1 MNNRTYEFNYDGTV
15 TSAGTVTNTKT
26 YEFDYEETVTSAG
39 TVAGRIVSYDI
50 VFSDP
55 VPTDNA
61 SLITSGTL
69 PDARL
74 SSNVPLKNT
83 VNIFTQNQTI
93 NGDVEITDSTKGI
106 ILKSGNNTR
115 WRITI
120 TDNGTLQRVALSILA
135 ALAIVSSSMA
145 QTVTDVVVGTN
156 GTLAAPT
163 NFFTANLP
171 NWATTTNPASAAS
184 SLGQTLSAPSYL
196 RTSSRDTSSN
206 NAGGIV
212 SAISFDGINWE
223 ATRNHTIFP
232 VFSRDASPI
241 WYSNKWVSI
250 YTDAF
255 GSTNKTF
262 GIATSTDL
270 LSWQTNFSVTLTGT
284 NTAGTGN
291 NVWAPEWFVDG
302 TNYYALV
309 RLSTTAGNNYGAPGV
324 GWMRALNPGTWT
336 SWSDWTPFDSTVRI
350 DANDF
355 YIVKKDNLYWLF
367 SHGGTHLNG
376 KQPAGSNVINNIT
389 LQYSTNPFGNYS
401 PLVEITEPL
410 RQIIRPGNSSAFFEG
425 PSVVNVEGSRW
436 RLFFQ
441 DGLDNT
447 AWAIDS
453 YDDFATWNTNSL
465 RRLQYSG
472 FDGSGHGTVVG
483 INTSNQQGVRQ
494 AVLALGTG
502 PTIGG
507 AWLTNTN
514 VTNFRTAIGA
524 LATNGSAA
532 GLTNFPTLNQNTT
545 GTASNVTGVVA
556 LANGGT
562 GATNATN
569 ARSNLGLGTAAT
581 NASTDFQPASA
592 NLTNLASNNAI
603 NLTNFPALLLRTN
616 GSAAGLTSFPTLNQ
630 NTTGTASN
638 VTGVVAITNGG
649 TGTNSAGGARTNLE
663 LGVTNSVVFSNIT
676 ANGTLGVSN
685 AATFA
690 TNVTIVGNLTA
701 KSLVTSDPVNII
713 LDATQTSAATNGV
726 LTLPDNANLIRLT
739 NNNAISA
746 VTNGRLGS
754 FYYLVNQATN
764 AVTLSNVGGITVD
777 GATNLTLS
785 PNESATLVALGPT
798 NISVANR
805 GGLETNNN
813 VTFSNITASGA
824 SFATNVG
831 IGITNPLTALHI
843 SRDAADFTAGNA
855 QLTVGGSTTINK
867 KLIIGYNTTGNYSF
881 LESAEFGVAV
891 TPLNL
896 NPSGGNVGIG
906 TTNPTQKLTVNGTL
920 LASGNA
926 TLNGTDN
933 LAPSQTTN
941 SASSLMTRSLSDA
954 RYGEWISRTEMGPL
968 EFSTATVTAVSV
980 GGSYSAG
987 STNILYGPTM
997 RMNGF
1002 TNTGDYSVVNINSAS
1017 LMFLN
1022 SAGVAQQ
1029 GQGIGLYV
1037 RASVNIGTNR
1047 VARISYGGV
1056 SSNQVAGLVGT
1067 NGLDRRGFAL
1077 EIMPTTNSSIHNL
1090 RLIAQDG
1097 TNGIVA
1103 SALTPVTAPVV
1114 NASYFVAHSNNASR
1128 VYYATEFNRP
1138 SRTPVITLNHVFGA
1152 GTGPAQPTGI
1162 LFSVVN
1168 TNNDT
1173 AAGIFIIRGAWQ
1185 MINADLIGY

>member
-1 MNNRTYEFNYDGTV
+1 MKTIFILLVLGVAAVHSSFGQTLKNLTY
-15 TSAGTVTNTKT
+15 
-26 YEFDYEETVTSAG
+26 
-39 TVAGRIVSYDI
+39 
-50 VFSDP
+50 
-55 VPTDNA
+55 NA
-61 SLITSGTL
+61 SNGQVIANTG
-69 PDARL
+69 
-74 SSNVPLKNT
+74 SNVLTFTNPLQFATNSRATTRTNLGLGASWLINT
-83 VNIFTQNQTI
+83 NNPVFVN
-93 NGDVEITDSTKGI
+93 
-106 ILKSGNNTR
+106 
-115 WRITI
+115 
-120 TDNGTLQRVALSILA
+120 
-135 ALAIVSSSMA
+135 
-145 QTVTDVVVGTN
+145 TN

-171 NWATTTNPASAAS
+171 IWATSTNPASAAS

-232 VFSRDASPI
+232 VFSRDASTI

-336 SWSDWTPFDSTVRI
+336 SWSDWTPFDSTVRV

-355 YIVKKDNLYWLF
+355 YIVKKDSLYWLF
-367 SHGGTHLNG
+367 SHGGTHLGG
-376 KQPAGSNVINNIT
+376 KQPAGSNVVNNIT

-410 RQIIRPGNSSAFFEG
+410 RAIIRPGNSSAFFEG

-483 INTSNQQGVRQ
+483 INATNQQGIRQ

-514 VTNFRTAIGA
+514 VTNFRTAIG
-524 LATNGSAA
+524 LGSAA
-532 GLTNFPTLNQNTT
+532 TND
-545 GTASNVTGVVA
+545 ASA
-556 LANGGT
+556 
-562 GATNATN
+562 
-569 ARSNLGLGTAAT
+569 
-581 NASTDFQPASA
+581 FQPSSA

-649 TGTNSAGGARTNLE
+649 TGTNTAGGARTNLE
-663 LGVTNSVVFSNIT
+663 LGITNSVTFSNIT

-685 AATFA
+685 TAAFA
-690 TNVTIVGNLTA
+690 TNVSVAGNLTV

-764 AVTLSNVGGITVD
+764 AVILSNVGGITID
-777 GATNLTLS
+777 GATNFTLA

-813 VTFSNITASGA
+813 VTFSNITA
-824 SFATNVG
+824 
-831 IGITNPLTALHI
+831 
-843 SRDAADFTAGNA
+843 
-855 QLTVGGSTTINK
+855 
-867 KLIIGYNTTGNYSF
+867 TGT
-881 LESAEFGVAV
+881 LAV
-891 TPLNL
+891 T
-896 NPSGGNVGIG
+896 
-906 TTNPTQKLTVNGTL
+906 
-920 LASGNA
+920 GNA
-926 TLNGTDN
+926 TLSGTDN
-933 LAPSQTTN
+933 LAPSQTNTS
-941 SASSLMTRSLSDA
+941 SAHLMTRDLVRVEMASPRSLDA
-954 RYGEWISRTEMGPL
+954 IYWFGL
-968 EFSTATVTAVSV
+968 
-980 GGSYSAG
+980 
-987 STNILYGPTM
+987 
-997 RMNGF
+997 
-1002 TNTGDYSVVNINSAS
+1002 
-1017 LMFLN
+1017 
-1022 SAGVAQQ
+1022 Q
-1029 GQGIGLYV
+1029 GQGSVWSAVGSGAVLTM
-1037 RASVNIGTNR
+1037 ASRHTT
-1047 VARISYGGV
+1047 
-1056 SSNQVAGLVGT
+1056 LE
-1067 NGLDRRGFAL
+1067 RGFAL
-1077 EIMPTTNSSIHNL
+1077 GLALRASSRIGTNVTGAGIRLAANSITGDGPYRPSATGGNWQMETQICTQLFINSTNS
-1090 RLIAQDG
+1090 IAFIMSGPAAGSMWDSTNTVGLYYVPAPTNSWVSSATVTQHDRIAVSNVVWSVNTAG
-1097 TNGIVA
+1097 TNGA
-1103 SALTPVTAPVV
+1103 TAP
-1114 NASYFVAHSNNASR
+1114 
-1128 VYYATEFNRP
+1128 TW
-1138 SRTPVITLNHVFGA
+1138 T
-1152 GTGPAQPTGI
+1152 
-1162 LFSVVN
+1162 
-1168 TNNDT
+1168 
-1173 AAGIFIIRGAWQ
+1173 
-1185 MINADLIGY
+1185 DLIGSLVTNGSAVYINAGPHTSNNWSLVLGHTNASQVVMSNTGKTRFGANLDVRLYVRYATNDNRWYASVEDNNGRSSEVSLTNVGTSPRTPQFWTRYDSTNTVAGDQVILLRYLSVRSQVPAL